1 MRCAYH
7 RAIVNKT
14 HHSKI
19 PGAAVRVQALRRVYG
34 SRAVL
39 DGLDLEIAPGE
50 IIALLGPSGCGKTT
64 LLKILAG
71 LEQPSAGE
79 VWMDDTCVATARHSV
94 PPEQRGLGMVF
105 QDYALW
111 PHLSV
116 QGNVGFPLRMRGVA
130 RKEEAERVAQ
140 ALELV
145 GLQGM
150 GERAP
155 ASLSGG
161 QQQRVALARAIVAR
175 PQLLL
180 FDEPLSNLD
189 RDLRESLCAE
199 MGSLLREL
207 GCTAV
212 YVTHDHEEACALADR
227 VAVVMDGRFHQLDAP
242 QALWSAPRTRQ
253 VAQFLKLGTLLDAQW
268 HGSHWHVA
276 GAQWAPTA
284 AAGAQALAA
293 VSSHGQLL
301 LPHGALALGSA
312 EQADHLPVQG
322 RVLSQ
327 QYRCGQFDT
336 WIDADWGQP
345 VRVHSSER
353 LSAGSL
359 VPLRL
364 EMNRLQWFAT
374 AA

>member
-1 MRCAYH
+1 M
-7 RAIVNKT
+7 T
-14 HHSKI
+14 HHTKM
-19 PGAAVRVQALRRVYG
+19 PGAAVRVQGLRRVYG
-34 SRAVL
+34 DRAVL
-39 DGLDLEIAPGE
+39 DGLDLDIAPGE

-79 VWMDDTCVATARHSV
+79 VWMGDTCVATAGHSV

-116 QGNVGFPLRMRGVA
+116 QGNVGFPLRMRGVP
-130 RKEEAERVAQ
+130 RQEAAHRVDEVLA
-140 ALELV
+140 LV
-145 GLQGM
+145 GLQGL
-150 GERAP
+150 GARAP
-155 ASLSGG
+155 SSLSGG

-175 PQLLL
+175 PQLVL

-268 HGSHWHVA
+268 QGSHWQVA
-276 GAQWAPTA
+276 GAQWRCLVPPVAPSTA
-284 AAGAQALAA
+284 AQ
-293 VSSHGQLL
+293 GQLL
-301 LPHGALALGSA
+301 LPHGALALGTA
-312 EQADHLPVQG
+312 QQDDHLPVQG

-327 QYRCGQFDT
+327 HYRCGQFDT

-353 LSAGSL
+353 LPAGAR

-364 EMNRLQWFAT
+364 DMQRLHWFA
-374 AA
+374 AVD

>member
-1 MRCAYH
+1 M
-7 RAIVNKT
+7 
-14 HHSKI
+14 
-19 PGAAVRVQALRRVYG
+19 RVQALRRVYG

-39 DGLDLEIAPGE
+39 DGLDLDIAPGE

-79 VWMDDTCVATARHSV
+79 VWLGDTCVATAQHSV
-94 PPEQRGLGMVF
+94 PSEQRGLGMVF

-116 QGNVGFPLRMRGVA
+116 RGNVEFPLRMRGVA
-130 RKEEAERVAQ
+130 RQEAAERVAQ
-140 ALELV
+140 ALALV

-199 MGSLLREL
+199 MGSLLRAL

-268 HGSHWHVA
+268 HGSHWQVA
-276 GAQWAPTA
+276 GAQWHCQAAPA
-284 AAGAQALAA
+284 EAGRATHGQGQ
-293 VSSHGQLL
+293 GQLL
-301 LPHGALALGSA
+301 LPHGALALGA
-312 EQADHLPVQG
+312 PQQAGQLPAQG

-345 VRVHSSER
+345 VRVQSTER
-353 LSAGSL
+353 LSAGAQ

-364 EMNRLQWFAT
+364 DMHRLHWFA
-374 AA
+374 AAD